1 MNGALTTRSS
11 AQFALLLGA
20 ATLFFAS
27 TAAGQSAILDVTGM
41 TFVGSRNDADDVVVR
56 AETARFDTGE
66 EVAFLYTVHATVA
79 GTEGRSGFEVRCESG
94 ELDLSTTDF
103 VARGNVQGETDGG
116 RRFVA
121 EWVRYD
127 HAEGLLFTDAPV
139 LITDS
144 AGSYRGGGF
153 QYHVRDRRFRLMGGA
168 SVVQDP

>member
-1 MNGALTTRSS
+1 MSGGFARLRS
-11 AQFALLLGA
+11 ARFLLLLSA
-20 ATLFFAS
+20 AALCFAS
-27 TAAGQSAILDVTGM
+27 PAAGQSAVLDVTGM

-66 EVAFLYTVHATVA
+66 ELAFLYTVHATVA
-79 GTEGRSGFEVRCESG
+79 GTEGRSGFEVHCDSG

-103 VARGNVQGETDGG
+103 VARGNVRGETDGG

-127 HAEGLLFTDAPV
+127 HDEGLLFTDAPV

-153 QYHVRDRRFRLMGGA
+153 QYHMRDRRFRLMGGA